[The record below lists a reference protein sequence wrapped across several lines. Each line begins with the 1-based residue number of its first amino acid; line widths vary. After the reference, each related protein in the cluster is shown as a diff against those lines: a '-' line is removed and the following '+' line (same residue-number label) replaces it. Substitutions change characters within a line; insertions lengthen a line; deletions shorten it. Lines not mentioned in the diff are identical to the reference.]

1 MVPLIMKMTVPGLV
15 LSSLNFNPAPMV
27 AAAFAQC
34 ITGVF
39 EGTARATVSDGD

>member
-1 MVPLIMKMTVPGLV
+1 MVPLIMNMAVPGLV

>member
-1 MVPLIMKMTVPGLV
+1 MEPLIMNMAVPGLCF
-15 LSSLNFNPAPMV
+15 SSLNFNPAPMV